1 MEVGLKSPSHSTAQD
16 AIIAAETMN
25 KYTFIWTISPSA
37 TVEYA
42 DTIPP
47 FDVVIGK
54 NTITLTTKTS
64 SAHAQ
69 LIDQANEVAHAVAR
83 SLSYEHRSRFDVAYG
98 GYEAEDPTG
107 SKSKSG
113 YAIVGR
119 LPAISITIGTVE
131 VRDSDGNVIDS
142 SAIRRQKRLTTL
154 TRRAILD
161 PNLRDML
168 DHWSRYA
175 SDPDGRLHPLYD
187 VLQVVERKYGRAK
200 AAKPRKIPKTREQAA
215 KALKMKPAD
224 LDELGKISN
233 DPNLLN
239 GRHPGQSPGPHRTAS
254 GAEVNTCE
262 RVARAIIDNYAAKI
276 AI

>member
-1 MEVGLKSPSHSTAQD
+1 
-16 AIIAAETMN
+16 MN
-25 KYTFIWTISPSA
+25 KYTFFWTISPSA

-47 FDVVIGK
+47 FDVVIAK
-54 NTITLTTKTS
+54 NTIALTTRAN
-64 SAHAQ
+64 SADVQ
-69 LIDQANEVAHAVAR
+69 LIDQANEVAHDVAR

-113 YAIVGR
+113 YAIAGS
-119 LPAISITIGTVE
+119 LPAISVTFGAE
-131 VRDSDGNVIDS
+131 FE
-142 SAIRRQKRLTTL
+142 AIQRRKRLTII

-175 SDPDGRLHPLYD
+175 GDPDGRLHPLYD

-200 AAKPRKIPKTREQAA
+200 AAKPRKIPKAREQAA

-254 GAEVNTCE
+254 RAEVNTCE

-276 AI
+276 AV